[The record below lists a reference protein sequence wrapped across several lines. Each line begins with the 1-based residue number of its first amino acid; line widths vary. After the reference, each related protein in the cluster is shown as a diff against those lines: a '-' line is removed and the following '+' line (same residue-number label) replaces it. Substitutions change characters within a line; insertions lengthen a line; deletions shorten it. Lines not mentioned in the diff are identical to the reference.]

1 MDTQIGKKE
10 IIEAVERAF
19 RELES
24 QKFALDQ
31 SAIVA
36 ITDVKGDIIYVNE
49 KFCSISKYDYDELIG
64 RNHRIINSGY
74 HDKSFF
80 QEMWKTI
87 ASGKV
92 WKGDI
97 RNRAKDGSL
106 YWVATTITPFKDA
119 NSKPTMFVSIRFDIT
134 KQKNLEFELEKQL
147 KKRDSMLVQL
157 QEQNKQ
163 LEDFCHIISHN
174 LRAPLSNLS
183 MLSDLISESEDASE
197 KDDYFNKIKQVS
209 SFLQETFEEL
219 VSSLQIRND
228 VEVSQ
233 ETVQFEEIFE
243 RIRIAFQAEIDNCEA
258 TIKTD
263 FKSVPEVKYPKK
275 YLESI
280 IMNIFSNSLKYRSN
294 DRPTEIVLRSYI
306 ENGWVCL
313 ECTDNGLGLN
323 IEKHGD
329 KLSKLR
335 KTFHK
340 HPQAKG
346 FGLFITRTQVESM
359 GGKIEVDAKT
369 DVYFRIKIY
378 LKEKKNENHK
388 QSIPGR

>member
-36 ITDVKGDIIYVNE
+36 ITDVKGNIIYVND
-49 KFCSISKYDYDELIG
+49 KFCQISKYSESELIG
-64 RNHRIINSGY
+64 KNHRIINSGY
-74 HDKSFF
+74 HDKAFF
-80 QEMWKTI
+80 QEMWQTI

-92 WKGDI
+92 WQGDI
-97 RNRAKDGSL
+97 RNKAKDGSY

-119 NSKPTMFVSIRFDIT
+119 HGLPNMFVSIRFDISR
-134 KQKNLEFELEKQL
+134 QKNLEFELEKQL
-147 KKRDSMLVQL
+147 KNRESMLIQL

-183 MLSDLISESEDASE
+183 MLSDLITESEDSEE
-197 KDDYFNKIKQVS
+197 KDDYFDKIKQVS
-209 SFLQETFEEL
+209 AFLQETFEEL

-228 VEVSQ
+228 AEIAQEEVDFDDS
-233 ETVQFEEIFE
+233 FE
-243 RIRIAFQAEIDNCEA
+243 RIRIAFQAEILESEA
-258 TIKTD
+258 QIETD
-263 FKSVPEVKYPKK
+263 FVGVPDIRYPKK

-280 IMNIFSNSLKYRSN
+280 FMNLLSNALKYRS
-294 DRPTEIVLRSYI
+294 TERQTKIKFTTYIEQDWIVL
-306 ENGWVCL
+306 
-313 ECTDNGLGLN
+313 ECIDNGLGLN
-323 IEKHGD
+323 IEKHRD

-346 FGLFITRTQVESM
+346 FGLFITRTQVESL
-359 GGKIEVDAKT
+359 GGRIDIDAKPNE
-369 DVYFRIKIY
+369 YFQIKLY
-378 LKEKKNENHK
+378 LKSTTH
-388 QSIPGR
+388 